1 MKNHMNTKQLFV
13 AMAVT
18 VCLVGSTPASAVSIS
33 FSEDPN
39 EILPIAVS
47 TDITGATIVASLESA
62 SLSLGTVTGTPTLL
76 FRRQMTNMGT
86 MTGEGGGMGVSD
98 VLSLFAYVS
107 GGTTVGFQATFQSD
121 GETGISPP
129 PGNFPLTVTNL
140 LETPGALQ
148 LLTPQDFTATL
159 PGLGTVPLSV
169 FARSDAAEVPG
180 PVVGA
185 GLPGLIAAC
194 GGLLAWWRRRRKAV
208 A

>member
-1 MKNHMNTKQLFV
+1 
-13 AMAVT
+13 
-18 VCLVGSTPASAVSIS
+18 
-33 FSEDPN
+33 
-39 EILPIAVS
+39 
-47 TDITGATIVASLESA
+47 
-62 SLSLGTVTGTPTLL
+62 
-76 FRRQMTNMGT
+76 
-86 MTGEGGGMGVSD
+86 MGVSD
-98 VLSLFAYVS
+98 VLTLSIFTSSTGA
-107 GGTTVGFQATFQSD
+107 TVGFLATFQSD

-140 LETPGALQ
+140 LETGALQ

-159 PGLGTVPLSV
+159 PGLGSVPLSV

-185 GLPGLIAAC
+185 GLPGLVAAC